1 MDAIKPVLPLTQP
14 LSLQRMEKEVVVTE
28 GQASF
33 GELLNQ
39 AIQNVNDL
47 QKQSES
53 AKIGL
58 ITGQVEDIHS
68 VMIASEK
75 ASVALQLTMQMRNK
89 VIDAYQEVMRM
100 NI

>member
-1 MDAIKPVLPLTQP
+1 MDAIKPILPLLQP
-14 LSLQRMEKEVVVTE
+14 TGIQRIEKEVATTE
-28 GQASF
+28 GQLSF
-33 GELLNQ
+33 GELLDQ
-39 AIQNVNDL
+39 AIQNVDQL
-47 QKQSES
+47 QKQSEA
-53 AKIGL
+53 AKVDL
-58 ITGQVEDIHS
+58 ITGQAQDIHS